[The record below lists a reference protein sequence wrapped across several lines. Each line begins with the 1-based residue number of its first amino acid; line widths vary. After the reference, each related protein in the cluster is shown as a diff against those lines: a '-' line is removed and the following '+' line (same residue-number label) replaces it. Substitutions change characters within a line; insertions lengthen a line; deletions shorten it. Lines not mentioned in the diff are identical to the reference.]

1 VIPDLETSD
10 VQLKGPPA
18 KVHRDPFH
26 QRLVLR
32 EDRAATLAH
41 FAVASTTSNLFDAV
55 ARQPPVPDLALD
67 ENAERFLVHCGLA
80 GQQRATTRLGVRC
93 SIRPLE
99 FPRGKATD
107 VNVMPVKATRRPVAC
122 E

>member
-1 VIPDLETSD
+1 MIPDLETSD

-18 KVHRDPFH
+18 KVHRDSFH

-32 EDRAATLAH
+32 EDRVATVACL
-41 FAVASTTSNLFDAV
+41 AVASTTPNLFDAV
-55 ARQPPVPDLALD
+55 VRQTPVTDLALD

-80 GQQRATTRLGVRC
+80 GQQRATTRLGVRGP
-93 SIRPLE
+93 IRTLE
-99 FPRGKATD
+99 FPCGKATD